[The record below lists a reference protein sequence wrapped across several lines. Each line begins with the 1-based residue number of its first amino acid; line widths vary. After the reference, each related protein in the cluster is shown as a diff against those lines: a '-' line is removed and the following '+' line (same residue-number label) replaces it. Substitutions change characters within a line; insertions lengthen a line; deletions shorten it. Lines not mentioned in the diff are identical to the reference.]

1 MSHASGL
8 QENSFI
14 IPLEWDGDWPVWE
27 QVETNFNY
35 LNVERKPGSA
45 YGYSNLG
52 TMILGRVIEVVTGD
66 DYETYIDKNIFKP
79 LEMHRSYFDKTPYH
93 LMKNKSRSYHAPVPG
108 KPLRPYGPDVDQGF
122 TTTNGGWV
130 RASGLGSSVYLFS
143 EHFLEL
149 LTDDE
154 RTRLH
159 FRHVARPPRSRR
171 TFYEL
176 IGPPGI
182 PYVGVHGYDAEGL
195 RCKSCGR
202 ATGSYLHGTE
212 PLFRD
217 NDIRSFVCRDDLP
230 NPLPDL
236 FVVGGADEPI
246 LCVTRARW
254 DQMRQS
260 KSVTG
265 ILATRLGVV
274 PASECDRDPRLPT
287 GEKCTH
293 CSDWICPSGRRH
305 WYLPAPELHTHPTM
319 LWLEDALQNNR
330 VQCTREELT
339 FDQIWQLIGQDAPPK
354 TPRIFSFRCP
364 HCWRLGRIT
373 VQSCMDEGRRK
384 CSFGIS
390 LQSFQ

>member
-1 MSHASGL
+1 MQLIWKSATDLDAVIPTVLQYDPPMPASDALAKYLHPELFVIRGDEIFELCPFALRDASRSLLTYWEPLWNYTASLYTGGL
-8 QENSFI
+8 CPDCRRNQGTRSDV
-14 IPLEWDGDWPVWE
+14 PLE
-27 QVETNFNY
+27 
-35 LNVERKPGSA
+35 L
-45 YGYSNLG
+45 
-52 TMILGRVIEVVTGD
+52 
-66 DYETYIDKNIFKP
+66 TY
-79 LEMHRSYFDKTPYH
+79 
-93 LMKNKSRSYHAPVPG
+93 
-108 KPLRPYGPDVDQGF
+108 PD

-130 RASGLGSSVYLFS
+130 RASGLGNSIYLFS

-154 RTRLH
+154 RARLH
-159 FRHVARPPRSRR
+159 LRQVARPPRSRR

-176 IGPPGI
+176 IGPSGI
-182 PYVGVHGYDAEGL
+182 SYVSVHGYDAEGL

-230 NPLPDL
+230 NPLLDL